1 MDNQPLTKEPVKKYL
16 LHIPHD
22 QEMRL
27 LRRLAQRPKKKR
39 VAWLREAIA
48 EKLNREEGAEL

>member
-1 MDNQPLTKEPVKKYL
+1 MVKPPPPKKYL
-16 LHIPHD
+16 LIIPHD
-22 QEMRL
+22 QETRL
-27 LRRLAQRPKKKR
+27 IARLAQRPKKKR